1 MNILIVR
8 NDKIGDFITALP
20 TCYILKQHMP
30 DCRITVLIN
39 PINQSIAEA
48 CDFIDAVIIDDKQQ
62 SGFALGKRLKLYH
75 FDISFTLFSNT
86 RVAWAQWLARIPTR
100 YAPATKA
107 AQVFYN
113 KRIKQRRSQ
122 AKMPEFAYNM
132 QLIQAAFPNINTD
145 YPKPLLRFPEDEI
158 QQVYHKFCT
167 ALNINKPV
175 VAFHPGFGG
184 SSDANWNINEYITL
198 AMSIQYLDV
207 NIVFTFGSGDETF
220 YEAFMANKG
229 DLNAQAY
236 FSKGSVLDFAQ
247 LQASFRLFVS
257 TSTGTFHLA
266 SAVGTPTMTFFADT
280 LFASDKRWQGIGD
293 KALQHNYMMPQDP
306 QTRQALFETV
316 QKDLQQLICEGDSS
330 HKA

>member
-20 TCYILKQHMP
+20 ACYILKKDMP
-30 DCRITVLIN
+30 DCHITVLIS

-48 CDFIDAVIIDDKQQ
+48 CNFIDDVIVDDKQQ
-62 SGFALGKRLKLYH
+62 SAFQLAKLLKTYN
-75 FDISFTLFSNT
+75 FDLSFTLFSNT
-86 RVAWAQWLARIPTR
+86 RVAIAQWLARIPTR
-100 YAPATKA
+100 YAPATKI
-107 AQVFYN
+107 AQIFFN

-122 AKMPEFAYNM
+122 VKMPEFSYNV
-132 QLIQAAFPNINTD
+132 QLIQAAFPNIDTH
-145 YPKPLLRFPEDEI
+145 YPKPLLKFAEHET
-158 QQVYHKFCT
+158 QQVYHNFCT

-184 SSDANWNINEYITL
+184 SSDANWNINEYIIL
-198 AMSIQYLDV
+198 AMSIQHLDV
-207 NIVFTFGSGDETF
+207 NIVFTFGAGDEYF
-220 YEAFMANKG
+220 YETFMANKG

-236 FSKGSVLDFAQ
+236 FSKGSVLDFAK

-266 SAVGTPTMTFFADT
+266 SAVGTATMTFFADS

-293 KALQHNYMMPQDP
+293 KTLQHNYMIPQDI
-306 QTRQALFETV
+306 QTRQALFETI
-316 QKDLQQLICEGDSS
+316 QKDLQQFIC
-330 HKA
+330 